1 MTLKVQPLFHG
12 VLATSLK
19 VVRYVFLLLILCFH
33 VSSSTEANEIPA
45 KPLILMVGPWST
57 GKSTLINYLVG
68 LEDTVE
74 RLHTGA
80 EPTTSDFFVLKYG
93 PKYRKF
99 KGMELVSDE
108 KQGFASLE
116 KLGLNFLERLQG
128 IEMQSPLLESVS
140 FVDTPGIIENKKQQE
155 RGYPFNEVL
164 QWFIQR
170 ASLILLVFD
179 PTKLEVGSELEQVVN
194 ILKGHDGK
202 LRLILNKADTV
213 GEQELMK
220 VYGALFWSL
229 APLMHSVE
237 PPRIYMGSFWS
248 KKRQDNSLIQLFE
261 EEEKSV
267 LLDLH
272 QAIENQVENK
282 ISYIR
287 RHAFLVRLHA
297 LIVDTFLSVF
307 EERKSWFGDSD
318 DIWFNIVHNPGMYG
332 VVQRVLQKEGISKH
346 DLKDVGMY
354 VEFFQDNLRT
364 FFRPLSHYCPIFDEC
379 LLEKVSSAIS
389 DELPRLLTKLK
400 TEKSSQ
406 SCSKDSCDP

>member
-33 VSSSTEANEIPA
+33 VSSSTEDNVTITALKDLQDIYENLIKPLENAYAFGEIHKDVMLANEIPA

-116 KLGLNFLERLQG
+116 KLGL
-128 IEMQSPLLESVS
+128 
-140 FVDTPGIIENKKQQE
+140 
-155 RGYPFNEVL
+155 
-164 QWFIQR
+164 
-170 ASLILLVFD
+170 
-179 PTKLEVGSELEQVVN
+179 
-194 ILKGHDGK
+194 LKGHDGK